1 MTKEQILSKAIDLP
15 PIERAQLIED
25 LFETFSLN
33 RKKEM
38 DKIWADEAERR
49 MKAHDE
55 GKIDAIKSE
64 DVFSDINKWK

>member
-1 MTKEQILSKAIDLP
+1 MTKEQILTEAIDLP

-49 MKAHDE
+49 MKAYDE